1 MEDLDTYRGVVVCP
15 SIVLLNCQTA
25 PVDKH
30 AQVDNG
36 ERLEG
41 VVWKE
46 ALEGE
51 LPNPCPPAS
60 SRNAGI
66 ASFMLLASSSGSVK
80 AKRKKEQ
87 RTGKCTGFGNC

>member
-1 MEDLDTYRGVVVCP
+1 MLWGTV
-15 SIVLLNCQTA
+15 
-25 PVDKH
+25 
-30 AQVDNG
+30 G

-51 LPNPCPPAS
+51 LLNPRPSAS
-60 SRNAGI
+60 SRSAGT
-66 ASFMLLASSSGSVK
+66 ASFTLLAALSGLVK

-87 RTGKCTGFGNC
+87 RTGRSMGFENC